1 MLSGAQ
7 LSVTTGLIGLGITP
21 GLTDEEPRQI
31 LPSPYAEHK
40 SINQW
45 LNSAAFATPVRG
57 QYGPLLR
64 KANVTGPGLI
74 RIDFGVVRVFK
85 IR

>member
-21 GLTDEEPRQI
+21 GLMDEEPRQI

-45 LNSAAFATPVRG
+45 LNSAAFATAVRG
-57 QYGPLLR
+57 QYAHGFELR
-64 KANVTGPGLI
+64 PHFDCSRS
-74 RIDFGVVRVFK
+74 RIMQML
-85 IR
+85 

>member
-7 LSVTTGLIGLGITP
+7 LSVTTGLTGLGITP

-40 SINQW
+40 SINHW

-57 QYGPLLR
+57 QYAVYARSTVHLC
-64 KANVTGPGLI
+64 
-74 RIDFGVVRVFK
+74 
-85 IR
+85 